1 MFEQLPDFEV
11 VYIPDSVDPDEAIR
25 VGAAWLRDQPG
36 EPLVLVAAKKSY
48 ANNPLLPQLTRN
60 ATVASGPDAWKA
72 GWRGGSV
79 LAPWPSERVLSEI
92 SSTLARSI
100 TAVCVV
106 EWGEQPF
113 QSAWLE
119 EHGAVSLLTGEP
131 RSQGTQLL
139 DPVVRFA
146 LLELSDAVNHN
157 NALISAYEKSYA
169 VRTLQQLVS
178 AGYRFEVENL
188 CAFALSIGFT
198 LEEGKRLRE
207 YSEKILDGRSFRLRE
222 MVGPTQSAV
231 ARWASEAVEA
241 DQNE

>member
-1 MFEQLPDFEV
+1 MRSSWVKGTIEEQPVAAREK
-11 VYIPDSVDPDEAIR
+11 SR
-25 VGAAWLRDQPG
+25 VAAGRRAVRARMSQERGAAGD
-36 EPLVLVAAKKSY
+36 
-48 ANNPLLPQLTRN
+48 LTR
-60 ATVASGPDAWKA
+60 AAPAERSGLDSKGLVGIEA

-178 AGYRFEVENL
+178 AGYRFEVKTSAPLHSPLGSPWKKANACGSTRRRFL
-188 CAFALSIGFT
+188 MAGPFAYGRRWGRPNRLLLAGQA
-198 LEEGKRLRE
+198 KRSRPI
-207 YSEKILDGRSFRLRE
+207 K
-222 MVGPTQSAV
+222 MV
-231 ARWASEAVEA
+231 R
-241 DQNE
+241 